1 MGIIDGAQ
9 KEEAVGVLIPIG
21 SGKGGVG
28 KTVFTA
34 NLGAVLASYGKT
46 VIVVDLDLGGANLH
60 TYLGVR
66 NKHPGVGS
74 IVWKKE
80 KKLESLVVPTGVD
93 RLFLVPGDN
102 LLPGTANLDF
112 FTKRRIMKELLEL
125 TADYVLLDL
134 GAGASYNVIDF
145 WLMAPDGLLVTAP
158 EIPAILNAYS
168 FLKTAAFR
176 LLFRSFGK
184 GSEERERI
192 VDFVINRVEG
202 QGDTF
207 LAFAQ
212 RLAADSAAKDS
223 TKGAKA
229 LEELSRLRPRVVV
242 NMGSGQDDAVIAQR
256 LREIASRNLGLGMEY
271 ITYIMRDQAVSASV
285 SDRSPLAVTA
295 PDSLFVR
302 GVRAAADRI
311 LRTPAAAAPG
321 LDLDDEDLF
330 SMIERAFDEEGQ
342 PTL

>member
-1 MGIIDGAQ
+1 M
-9 KEEAVGVLIPIG
+9 GVLIPVG

-66 NKHPGVGS
+66 NRHPGVGS

-80 KKLESLVVPTGVD
+80 KKLENLVVPTGVD

-112 FTKRRIMKELLEL
+112 FTKRRIMKELQEL

-134 GAGASYNVIDF
+134 GAGASYNVVDF
-145 WLMAPDGLLVTAP
+145 WLMAPDGILVTAP
-158 EIPAILNAYS
+158 EVPAILNAYS

-184 GSEERERI
+184 GSDERGRI

-207 LAFAQ
+207 LTFAQ
-212 RLAADSAAKDS
+212 RLAAVGAAN
-223 TKGAKA
+223 GAANGEHA
-229 LEELSRLRPRVVV
+229 LQELSRLRPRVVV

-256 LREIASRNLGLGMEY
+256 LREISSRNLGLGMEY
-271 ITYIMRDQAVSASV
+271 IAYIMRDQMVASSV
-285 SDRSPLAVTA
+285 SDRAPLSMTA

-311 LRTPAAAAPG
+311 IKAPAAAAPG
-321 LDLDDEDLF
+321 IDLDDEDLF
-330 SMIERAFDEEGQ
+330 TMIERAFDEEGQ

>member
-1 MGIIDGAQ
+1 MLFIGT
-9 KEEAVGVLIPIG
+9 KEAAVGVLIPIG

-46 VIVVDLDLGGANLH
+46 VVLVDLDLGGANLH
-60 TYLGVR
+60 TCLGVR

-80 KKLESLVVPTGVD
+80 KRLENLVVPTGID

-145 WLMAPDGLLVTAP
+145 WLMAPDSVVVTAP
-158 EIPAILNAYS
+158 EIPAVLNAYS

-184 GSEERERI
+184 GSAERERI
-192 VDFVINRVEG
+192 VEFVVNRTEG

-207 LAFAQ
+207 LAFAEG
-212 RLAADSAAKDS
+212 LAREDAERGG

-229 LEELSRLRPRVVV
+229 LEELGRLRPRVVV
-242 NMGSGQDDAVIAQR
+242 NMGNGQDDATIAQR
-256 LREIASRNLGLGMEY
+256 LREISARNLGIGMEY
-271 ITYIMRDQAVSASV
+271 ISYIMRDPYVSASV
-285 SDRSPLAVTA
+285 SDRAPLAVTA
-295 PDSLFVR
+295 PEASFVR

-311 LRTPAAAAPG
+311 ARAPSAPAPG
-321 LDLDDEDLF
+321 LELDDEDLF
-330 SMIERAFDEEGQ
+330 SMIEKAFDEDGS

>member
-1 MGIIDGAQ
+1 M
-9 KEEAVGVLIPIG
+9 GVLIPVG

-66 NKHPGVGS
+66 NRHPGVGS

-80 KKLESLVVPTGVD
+80 KKLENLVVPTGVD

-112 FTKRRIMKELLEL
+112 FTKRRIMKELQEL

-134 GAGASYNVIDF
+134 GAGASYNVVDF
-145 WLMAPDGLLVTAP
+145 WLMAPDGILVTAP
-158 EIPAILNAYS
+158 EVPAILNAYS

-184 GSEERERI
+184 GSDERGRI

-207 LAFAQ
+207 LTFAQ
-212 RLAADSAAKDS
+212 RLASDSAAN
-223 TKGAKA
+223 GAANGEHA
-229 LEELSRLRPRVVV
+229 LQELSRLRPRVVV

-256 LREIASRNLGLGMEY
+256 LREISSRNLGLGMEY
-271 ITYIMRDQAVSASV
+271 IAYIMRDQMVASSV
-285 SDRSPLAVTA
+285 SDRAPLSTTA

-311 LRTPAAAAPG
+311 IKAPAAAAPG
-321 LDLDDEDLF
+321 IDLDDEDLF
-330 SMIERAFDEEGQ
+330 TMIERAFDEEGQ